1 MDLEKR
7 YSGEAPTPTAANFD
21 ESFAYF
27 FNEQRRRAYN
37 STDGLTDDD
46 LNVEPGNGGWSI
58 GQILAHQLYLLQ
70 LMAENLE
77 PGSTSAL
84 FGSQIGEAG
93 SWNLAAIVKEREQH
107 WDLLTAVFSRT
118 TPDGLMEKSPNL
130 RPESWVEWPVF
141 MRFLRPLID
150 YATHIGQVNYARRQ
164 LGKPVKR
171 V

>member
-1 MDLEKR
+1 MNLEER
-7 YSGEAPTPTAANFD
+7 YAGEAPTPSAADFD
-21 ESFAYF
+21 ETFAYF

-46 LNVEPGNGGWSI
+46 LSHLPGHGGWSI
-58 GQILAHQLYLLQ
+58 GQILAHQLHLLRF
-70 LMAENLE
+70 MAETLE

-84 FGSQIGEAG
+84 PATEIGAEG
-93 SWNLAAIVKEREQH
+93 DWNVGAIIEERERL
-107 WDLLTAVFSRT
+107 WDHLAEVFARM
-118 TPDGLMEKSPNL
+118 TPEGFMEK
-130 RPESWVEWPVF
+130 RPGFPPEHWADWPVF

-164 LGKPVKR
+164 LDKPVKR